1 MQTVLIDVRDNIA
14 IKEKTINLSQYS
26 SISEILIE
34 SYHSSFFILG
44 SNLIT
49 YLQPKDKSY
58 EFEVVRLKLDTYT
71 AQNHLIWNV
80 VFPISNP
87 HLQDL
92 FELAFAQLL

>member
-1 MQTVLIDVRDNIA
+1 MQGVLIDVRDDITMKVK
-14 IKEKTINLSQYS
+14 IINLSQYS
-26 SISEILIE
+26 SISEVSIK
-34 SYHSSFFILG
+34 SYSFFIFG
-44 SNLIT
+44 SNSIT

-71 AQNHLIWNV
+71 AQSHLIWNV

-92 FELAFAQLL
+92 FGLSFARLF